1 MTAKNLNEPAKLLKA
16 LGNPVRLKM
25 VLAFLENEKNCLC
38 EIQPTLKLSQPT
50 LSRHL
55 GVLRNCGALECKKVN
70 NRIYYKVKDKRVHG
84 ILKALEI
91 KAKGKGATDE

>member
-1 MTAKNLNEPAKLLKA
+1 MTAKKLNEPAKLMKA

-70 NRIYYKVKDKRVHG
+70 NRIYYRVGDRKVVA
-84 ILKALEI
+84 ILEALGLIGNE
-91 KAKGKGATDE
+91 K